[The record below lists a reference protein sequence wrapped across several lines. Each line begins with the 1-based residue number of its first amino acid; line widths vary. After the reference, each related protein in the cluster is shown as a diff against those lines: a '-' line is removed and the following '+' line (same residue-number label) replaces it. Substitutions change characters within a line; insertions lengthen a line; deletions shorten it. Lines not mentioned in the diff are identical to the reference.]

1 MSLWFE
7 DYLIKNFGAALMGA
21 DFTRMT
27 FTPFVIP
34 NVFVST
40 NMFPDRPGVAPDAI
54 DYIVTYS
61 RPEKRRLFIVTDE
74 YSARFCNKITRAL
87 SNVISSRRRCGKEL
101 CRRPLWTVSRNASG
115 S

>member
-74 YSARFCNKITRAL
+74 YSARFCNKIKGL
-87 SNVISSRRRCGKEL
+87 
-101 CRRPLWTVSRNASG
+101 
-115 S
+115 